1 MLNIGILGCGS
12 ISNHYFRGS
21 KNVFSNRLNVVSC
34 SDILPDR
41 AKNSAKTYDIPKALT
56 PEEMMRDNDTQL
68 IVNLTVPQAHYEMT
82 MKAIDAGKHV
92 YTEKP
97 LALTRKQASDMIE
110 AADKKGVRLGSA
122 PDTFMS
128 APFQTA
134 KKLIAENT
142 IGDIVGV
149 NAVCPLRGNELW
161 RPDADFFYK
170 KGAGPIWDMAPY
182 YFNVMISLFGS
193 FKSVTALGR
202 MTWAQRTYACEARKG
217 DKIDVEVPTHTIGLF
232 ELENG
237 VIFNFTN
244 SFDMYKSAAPYFE
257 IYGENGTIILPFP
270 NYYTG
275 DVLLSEKG
283 GDFYAAEQLT
293 GFEGFMRSAGIA
305 DIEACLG
312 NGKKHLASAE
322 MAYHVTDAMCA
333 WEESMEKGCTVKI
346 ESSCDIPEGMW
357 LREALK

>member
-1 MLNIGILGCGS
+1 
-12 ISNHYFRGS
+12 
-21 KNVFSNRLNVVSC
+21 
-34 SDILPDR
+34 
-41 AKNSAKTYDIPKALT
+41 
-56 PEEMMRDNDTQL
+56 MRDDDTRL

-82 MKAIDAGKHV
+82 MKAIEAGKHV

-97 LALTRKQASDMIE
+97 LALTRKDAAFMID
-110 AADKKGVRLGSA
+110 AAAKKGVRLGSA

-149 NAVCPLRGNELW
+149 NAVCPMRGNEFW

-182 YFNVMISLFGS
+182 YLNLMISLFGS
-193 FKSVTALGR
+193 FRSVTSVGR
-202 MTWAQRTYACEARKG
+202 ITWKQRTYEYEARKG
-217 DKIDVEVPTHTIGLF
+217 DKIDVEVPTHTVALF

-244 SFDMYKSAAPYFE
+244 SFDTYRSASPYIE
-257 IYGENGTIILPFP
+257 IFGETGTLILPFP
-270 NYYTG
+270 NHYTG
-275 DVLLSEKG
+275 DVLLSKRG
-283 GDFYAAEQLT
+283 GDFEVIEQLT
-293 GFEGFMRSAGIA
+293 GYEGFMRSAGIA
-305 DIEACLG
+305 DISACLD
-312 NGKKHLASAE
+312 NGKSHLASAE

-333 WEESMEKGCTVKI
+333 WEEAMEKGCTIKI
-346 ESSCDIPEGMW
+346 ESRCETPEGMW
-357 LREALK
+357 QRESLK